1 MNFFKNLFYMIK
13 KRELFRIRIN
23 NILVNLGVFVLSL
36 IIVCMIGEVIVRSFY
51 KDKTVLFPRYHTDAQ
66 YGQFTLRKIRSNSVF
81 WHTSPD
87 GSWKFTTN
95 NKGLRSDRDF
105 EYEKPE
111 GTIRII
117 SLGDSH
123 TQGYEVRQDYTFSAI
138 IEKYLKAHGHN
149 TEVINAGISGFSTGE
164 ELLFLENEGIKYK
177 PDFIVLGFFANDFQD
192 NIKAGFFKLDEN
204 GNLLIQKKQHIPG
217 VRVQNIIYKLPFVKW
232 LGENSYFYS
241 LLFNNTWKYFRTKLI
256 KKSFDSVVEYAI
268 PTQDKFSDY
277 QTALTSALI
286 QRMYKFCYKNNIKLI
301 IIDIPRTAGK
311 NQFKTS
317 FSEPLSRNIATY
329 SDGYIA
335 SDSVL
340 AEYMGIAEIHKPHGH
355 RHISEFTHTLLGVAA
370 AKKISLLIQNP

>member
-1 MNFFKNLFYMIK
+1 MIK
-13 KRELFRIRIN
+13 KKEMFRIRIK
-23 NILVNLGVFVLSL
+23 NILVNLGILVLSL
-36 IIVCMIGEVIVRSFY
+36 IIVFIIGEFIVRLLY
-51 KDKTVLFPRYHTDAQ
+51 KDKTVLFPRYHTNAQ

-87 GSWKFTTN
+87 GSWKFTIN
-95 NKGLRSDRDF
+95 NKGLRNDRDF

-111 GTIRII
+111 GIIRII

-123 TQGYEVRQDYTFSAI
+123 TQGYEVRQDHTFSAI
-138 IEKYLKAHGHN
+138 IDKYLKAHGYN
-149 TEVINAGISGFSTGE
+149 TEVINAGISGFGTAE
-164 ELLFLENEGIKYK
+164 ELLFLENEAIKYK
-177 PDFIVLGFFANDFQD
+177 PDFVVLGFFANDFQD
-192 NIKAGFFKLDEN
+192 NIKANFFKLDEN

-241 LLFNNTWKYFRTKLI
+241 LLFNNMWNYFKTKLA
-256 KKSFDSVVEYAI
+256 KESSDRVVEYAI

-301 IIDIPRTAGK
+301 IIDIPTIAEK

-317 FSEPLSRNIATY
+317 FSESLSRNIANY
-329 SDGYIA
+329 SDGYIF
-335 SDSVL
+335 SDSLL
-340 AEYMGIAEIHKPHGH
+340 AEYMGIAEIHKPHGY

-370 AKKISLLIQNP
+370 AKKISLLIQ

>member
-1 MNFFKNLFYMIK
+1 MKFLKNLFHMIK
-13 KRELFRIRIN
+13 KREMFRIRIK
-23 NILVNLGVFVLSL
+23 NILVNLGVLVLSL
-36 IIVCMIGEVIVRSFY
+36 IIIFIIGEFIVRSLY

-87 GSWKFTTN
+87 GSWKFTIN

-111 GTIRII
+111 GIIRII

-123 TQGYEVRQDYTFSAI
+123 TQGCEVRQDYTFSAI

-149 TEVINAGISGFSTGE
+149 AEVINAGISGFSTAE

-177 PDFIVLGFFANDFQD
+177 PDFVVLGFFANDFQD
-192 NIKAGFFKLDEN
+192 NIKANFFKLDEN

-217 VRVQNIIYKLPFVKW
+217 VKVQNIIYKLPFVKW

-241 LLFNNTWKYFRTKLI
+241 LLFNNTWNYFKTKLS
-256 KKSFDSVVEYAI
+256 KKSSDRVVEYAI

-301 IIDIPRTAGK
+301 IIDIPTIAEK

-317 FSEPLSRNIATY
+317 FSESLSRKIANY
-329 SDGYIA
+329 SDGYIL
-335 SDSVL
+335 SDLLL
-340 AEYMGIAEIHKPHGH
+340 AEYRAIAEIHRPHGH
-355 RHISEFTHTLLGVAA
+355 RHISEFTHTLLGIAV
-370 AKKISLLIQNP
+370 AKKISSLIQ